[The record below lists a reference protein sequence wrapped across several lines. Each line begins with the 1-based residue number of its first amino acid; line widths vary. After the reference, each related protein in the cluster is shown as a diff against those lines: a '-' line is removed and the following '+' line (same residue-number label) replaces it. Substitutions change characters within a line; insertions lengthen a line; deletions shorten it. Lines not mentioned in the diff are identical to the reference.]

1 MADAA
6 AIEATVEQY
15 WAAWSAND
23 KDALLALFTDD
34 ATVED
39 PVGTP
44 LREGKAAIGEFFDQ
58 SQSGVDRLGMVGCT
72 VQVCG
77 HEAAFHMQIRPVLGG
92 AEMLLD
98 AIDVMTFDDDARIT
112 SMRAFFD
119 MAKLRPAE

>member
-1 MADAA
+1 MSDTA

-15 WAAWSAND
+15 WAAWAAND

-44 LREGKAAIGEFFDQ
+44 LKEGRAAIAEFFEQ
-58 SQSGVDRLGMVGCT
+58 SQSAVDRIGMAGCT

-77 HEAAFHMQIRPVLGG
+77 HEAAFHMEIRPSIGG
-92 AEMLLD
+92 AEMIID
-98 AIDVMTFDDDARIT
+98 AIDVMTFDEDARIT

-119 MAKLRPAE
+119 PSKIRPA